1 VWRARRYEVK
11 RVVKRWRTPAGPGFR
26 VQVFGLGPS
35 QSPQAQSPAQES
47 DMQKSDVIPVCRLTM
62 EGGGLFD
69 LQYIEVEDKWTLD
82 VHTSIQEDQ
91 R

>member
-1 VWRARRYEVK
+1 
-11 RVVKRWRTPAGPGFR
+11 
-26 VQVFGLGPS
+26 
-35 QSPQAQSPAQES
+35 
-47 DMQKSDVIPVCRLTM
+47 MQKSDVIPVCRLTM